1 MIILKG
7 SGFADIRREF
17 YALLLYGLA
26 AMSMAVAAY
35 RKTT

>member
-7 SGFADIRREF
+7 SGFADIWRECCI
-17 YALLLYGLA
+17 LLLYGLA
-26 AMSMAVAAY
+26 AMGLAVAAY